1 MDIVAPP
8 VTATCWGS
16 APLRTAS
23 TIGWSAAGSVTGVA
37 SVTAV
42 MPKAPSSPADRGE
55 VGYRPRHAVA
65 EPPVEPV
72 DPAGG
77 GAGGVDLDPRRE
89 LAAVGDRRS
98 PRAPPC

>member
-1 MDIVAPP
+1 MDIVAAP

-42 MPKAPSSPADRGE
+42 TPKRAEPPADRGE
-55 VGYRPRHAVA
+55 VGRRPRHAFA
-65 EPPVEPV
+65 EPRVEPV

-77 GAGGVDLDPRRE
+77 GTGGVDLHPLRE
-89 LAAVGDRRS
+89 LAAAGDPDRRE
-98 PRAPPC
+98 RRRC